1 MGDFDFDVIARALP
15 ALWNGLQF
23 TLMLTLVAM
32 SLGIVI
38 GTLLALMRLSSRT
51 ALRRCAGFYVGFMR
65 STPLVLVIFWFF
77 FLMPLL
83 LQMLT
88 GSERPVQIGPVIAA
102 LVTFTLFEAAY
113 YCEIIRGGIQ
123 SVSRGQVNA
132 AYALGL
138 THAQAMWHVILP
150 QAMRRMSPVLLT
162 QTIIL
167 FQDTSLVYVL
177 SATDFLGAASKFAQR
192 DGRLVELY
200 SFVALVYLVICY
212 ALSRY
217 VKYLKQ
223 KQKVNA

>member
-1 MGDFDFDVIARALP
+1 MADFDFDVIMRALP

-23 TLMLTLVAM
+23 TVMLTLVAM
-32 SLGIVI
+32 SLGIVL
-38 GTLLALMRLSSRT
+38 GTLLALMRLSSRPWP
-51 ALRRCAGFYVGFMR
+51 RRLAGLYVGFMR
-65 STPLVLVIFWFF
+65 STPLVMVIFWFF

-88 GSERPVQIGPVIAA
+88 KSERPVQIGPVVSA

-123 SVSRGQVNA
+123 SVSRGQINA

-138 THAQAMWHVILP
+138 SHSQAMWHVILP

-212 ALSRY
+212 VLSRY
-217 VKYLKQ
+217 VKHLKQ
-223 KQKVNA
+223 RQKGIA

>member
-1 MGDFDFDVIARALP
+1 MGDFDFDVIVRALP

-38 GTLLALMRLSSRT
+38 GTLLALMRLSSN
-51 ALRRCAGFYVGFMR
+51 ALLRRCAGFYVGFMR

-123 SVSRGQVNA
+123 SVARGQVNA

-150 QAMRRMSPVLLT
+150 QALRRMSPVLLT

-200 SFVALVYLVICY
+200 LFVALVYLVICY